1 MWKLSEQQPVDG
13 PILKKCPMSA
23 HRMMFIGLLLQV
35 FSHGSTPVSASLDC
49 LLAEQGCIQEQSC
62 NVLYRVLEYCSAEE
76 AVSPLGPDARTECLE
91 AQNSL
96 QRYRPLQVCKCQ
108 RGSRREEHC
117 LRIYWTVRFGAYD
130 EYEVSPY
137 EELEFSLVRNIEMSH
152 MASIM
157 AASSV
162 FVDGHNQCLK
172 AAQDCGLF
180 EKCGSLRSEYVV
192 ACTKR
197 AAASDNSCNRQKC
210 HRALRRFLERVPE
223 EYSFAL
229 LFCPCSD
236 TLCGERRR
244 KTIVPSCSYEENTK
258 GEDRGGKP
266 NCLSLQNYCSR
277 DELCRSRFADFQHN
291 CQPAPLSASG
301 CMRESRA
308 MCLKAYA
315 GLIGTIMT
323 PNYVSNSST
332 EVSQWCTCDGSG
344 NEWQGCQ
351 RILHMFKNNIC
362 LRAAISSMGISVAPP
377 TETSPVPAPE
387 PSPRV
392 RDEKVHAGN
401 SLPEFTTIETS
412 EEVVQEEVKSEEFN
426 IIPPYS
432 EKDSNTESRAT
443 ERQRGAANS
452 VVPVFPLLLLSL
464 LILDWDCGS
473 I

>member
-1 MWKLSEQQPVDG
+1 
-13 PILKKCPMSA
+13 MSA

-62 NVLYRVLEYCSAEE
+62 MVLYRLLEYCADEE
-76 AVSPLGPDARTECLE
+76 AVSPLGPEARTECLE

-96 QRYRPLQVCKCQ
+96 QHHRPLQVCKCQ

-117 LRIYWTVRFGAYD
+117 LRVYWTVRFGAYD

-137 EELEFSLVRNIEMSH
+137 EELEFSLVRSIDMSH

-162 FVDGHNQCLK
+162 SVDGHNQCLK
-172 AAQDCGLF
+172 AAQDCGLY

-197 AAASDNSCNRQKC
+197 AAASDNTCNRQKC

-258 GEDRGGKP
+258 GEDRLGKP
-266 NCLSLQNYCSR
+266 NCLNLQNYCSR

-362 LRAAISSMGISVAPP
+362 LRAAISSMGVSVAPP
-377 TETSPVPAPE
+377 AETSPVPAPE

-392 RDEKVHAGN
+392 HSVN

-412 EEVVQEEVKSEEFN
+412 EEVEQEEVKSEEFN
-426 IIPPYS
+426 MIPPYS

-443 ERQRGAANS
+443 ERQRGTATSLA
-452 VVPVFPLLLLSL
+452 PVFPLLLLSV
-464 LILDWDCGS
+464 LILDWDC
-473 I
+473 

>member
-1 MWKLSEQQPVDG
+1 CHLSHRRRMTVSPSG
-13 PILKKCPMSA
+13 SA
-23 HRMMFIGLLLQV
+23 
-35 FSHGSTPVSASLDC
+35 PVSASFDC
-49 LLAEQGCIQEQSC
+49 LLAEQGCIQQQSC
-62 NVLYRVLEYCSAEE
+62 KVLYHLLEYCSAEE
-76 AVSPLGPDARTECLE
+76 AISPLGPDARNECLE

-96 QRYRPLQVCKCQ
+96 QRHRPLQVCKCQ

-117 LRIYWTVRFGAYD
+117 LRVYWTVRFGA
-130 EYEVSPY
+130 
-137 EELEFSLVRNIEMSH
+137 
-152 MASIM
+152 
-157 AASSV
+157 SSV
-162 FVDGHNQCLK
+162 SVDGHNQCLK

-197 AAASDNSCNRQKC
+197 AATSDNSCNRQKC

-244 KTIVPSCSYEENTK
+244 KTIVPSCSYEENAK
-258 GEDRGGKP
+258 GEERAGKP

-362 LRAAISSMGISVAPP
+362 LR
-377 TETSPVPAPE
+377 
-387 PSPRV
+387 
-392 RDEKVHAGN
+392 KCH
-401 SLPEFTTIETS
+401 L
-412 EEVVQEEVKSEEFN
+412 VVFWFDGDHLSHFN
-426 IIPPYS
+426 INSSIVQAVFFFLG
-432 EKDSNTESRAT
+432 KRGICNTVHR
-443 ERQRGAANS
+443 S
-452 VVPVFPLLLLSL
+452 VFCDTFEEDVLLSP
-464 LILDWDCGS
+464 WEFP
-473 I
+473 

>member
-1 MWKLSEQQPVDG
+1 MPCSQTSSEKSCYRPTTEARVGEDQGSVPV
-13 PILKKCPMSA
+13 C
-23 HRMMFIGLLLQV
+23 
-35 FSHGSTPVSASLDC
+35 ASLDC
-49 LLAEQGCIQEQSC
+49 LVAEQGCIQEQSC
-62 NVLYRVLEYCSAEE
+62 MVLYRLLEYCAAEE
-76 AVSPLGPDARTECLE
+76 AVSPLGRDARLECLE

-96 QRYRPLQVCKCQ
+96 QHYRPLQVCKCQ

-117 LRIYWTVRFGAYD
+117 LRVYWTVRFAAYD
-130 EYEVSPY
+130 QYEVSPY
-137 EELEFSLVRNIEMSH
+137 EELELTLVRNIEMSR

-157 AASSV
+157 SASSLS
-162 FVDGHNQCLK
+162 VDGQNQCLK
-172 AAQDCGLF
+172 AAQDCGLY

-197 AAASDNSCNRQKC
+197 STVSDSACNRQKC
-210 HRALRRFLERVPE
+210 HKALRRFLERVPE

-244 KTIVPSCSYEENTK
+244 KTIVPSCSYEENGR
-258 GEDRGGKP
+258 GEERVGKP

-291 CQPAPLSASG
+291 CQASPLSASG
-301 CMRESRA
+301 CMRDSRA

-323 PNYVSNSST
+323 PNYVSNNST

-351 RILHMFKNNIC
+351 RILHLFSSNTC
-362 LRAAISSMGISVAPP
+362 LRSGISSMGISAPP
-377 TETSPVPAPE
+377 VENTPVPASQ

-392 RDEKVHAGN
+392 YQERVHARVN
-401 SLPEFTTIETS
+401 TLPEFNSMEDS
-412 EEVVQEEVKSEEFN
+412 EEEEEEESKEFN

-432 EKDSNTESRAT
+432 EKDSNTESGARGSKN
-443 ERQRGAANS
+443 GAAS
-452 VVPVFPLLLLSL
+452 RAVPVLTLLLLPT
-464 LILDWDCGS
+464 LILDRERWSC
-473 I
+473 

>member
-1 MWKLSEQQPVDG
+1 
-13 PILKKCPMSA
+13 MSA
-23 HRMMFIGLLLQV
+23 YRMMIIGLLFSV
-35 FSHGSTPVSASLDC
+35 FSHGNVPVSASLDC
-49 LLAEQGCIQEQSC
+49 LVAEQSC
-62 NVLYRVLEYCSAEE
+62 IQVQSCKVLYRLLEYCAAEE
-76 AVSPLGPDARTECLE
+76 AVSPLSADARLECLE

-96 QRYRPLQVCKCQ
+96 QHYRPLQVCKCQ

-117 LRIYWTVRFGAYD
+117 LRVYWTVRFAAYD
-130 EYEVSPY
+130 EYDVSPY
-137 EELEFSLVRNIEMSH
+137 EELQLNLVRNIEMSR

-157 AASSV
+157 AASTLS
-162 FVDGHNQCLK
+162 VDGQNQCLK
-172 AAQDCGLF
+172 AAQDCGLY

-197 AAASDNSCNRQKC
+197 ATVSDNSCNRQKC

-244 KTIVPSCSYEENTK
+244 KTIVPSCSYEEISR
-258 GEDRGGKP
+258 GEERVGKP

-291 CQPAPLSASG
+291 CQPSLLSASG

-332 EVSQWCTCDGSG
+332 EVSQWCTCEGSG

-351 RILHMFKNNIC
+351 RILHMFSNNIC
-362 LRAAISSMGISVAPP
+362 LRNAISSMGISAAPP
-377 TETSPVPAPE
+377 AEKNTPVPASV

-392 RDEKVHAGN
+392 YQERVHVSVN
-401 SLPEFTTIETS
+401 TLPEFNSMENS
-412 EEVVQEEVKSEEFN
+412 EEEEQEEEGSEEFN
-426 IIPPYS
+426 VIPPYS
-432 EKDSNTESRAT
+432 EKDSTIESGARGST
-443 ERQRGAANS
+443 RGAAS
-452 VVPVFPLLLLSL
+452 RVAPVLPLLLLPTL
-464 LILDWDCGS
+464 FLDCWS
-473 I
+473 Y